1 MNDERFRIERGAHVG
16 HRLELLVF
24 HRDVFRRIFRTGATG
39 RDHRR
44 DSFALPTDAVC
55 RDRALWRRFQAFQM
69 REHAN
74 PRRDDGSKLLARHDG
89 DNARRLL
96 GRAGINSRDP
106 GMCMRRAQEHDMCH
120 AR

>member
-1 MNDERFRIERGAHVG
+1 MNDRDLRIERGAHVG

-24 HRDVFRRIFRTGATG
+24 HRDVFRCIFRSSAAG

-44 DSFALPTDAVC
+44 DGLALPADAVDG
-55 RDRALWRRFQAFQM
+55 DRALRRRFQAFQM

-89 DNARRLL
+89 DSAR
-96 GRAGINSRDP
+96 
-106 GMCMRRAQEHDMCH
+106 
-120 AR
+120 